1 MTLTATTSRIRK
13 TAICA
18 VTTLAL
24 ALPGLA
30 AAGWGDSLKSR
41 AQTVQSNASPLVT
54 NVRDKAPLRNLA
66 SNAQGSA
73 AEVFDSIKG
82 MHVLE
87 QLNQT
92 MGMVRQMQ
100 AEYEYFTGGEGC
112 AATCA
117 GFRSRLK
124 YTLNDFLSLAME
136 VPALNSQADL
146 LENLQRMAVLIDHV
160 PPRALYLMWQTM
172 GAKMDDLEAAAAGI
186 RQTLASLP
194 PLADPATF
202 GPNVLNNATN
212 GAHAVYNGICE
223 WSNQA
228 NNPMLDL
235 IQARLE
241 MTGWQLEKSASLI
254 PSLEV
259 KAEGG
264 ASAGAAVANGT
275 ASAGVGIKP
284 TDAIK
289 MVLNLI
295 AAVPQ
300 RINWAIKLNTL
311 RAKVI
316 CQ

>member
-1 MTLTATTSRIRK
+1 MTLTSTTSRIRK

-30 AAGWGDSLKSR
+30 AAGWGDNLKSR
-41 AQTVQSNASPLVT
+41 ARTVKSNASTLVT

-66 SNAQGSA
+66 NNAQGSVV
-73 AEVFDSIKG
+73 EVFDSIKG

-92 MGMVRQMQ
+92 MGMVKQMQ

-117 GFRSRLK
+117 SFRSRLK
-124 YTLNDFLSLAME
+124 YTLDDFLSLAVE
-136 VPALNSQADL
+136 IPALNSQADL
-146 LENLQRMAVLIDHV
+146 LENLQRMAVLIDYV

-172 GAKMDDLEAAAAGI
+172 GAKMDELEAAAEGI

-194 PLADPATF
+194 PLVDPATF
-202 GPNVLNNATN
+202 GPNILNSAAN
-212 GAHAVYNGICE
+212 GANAVHDGICE
-223 WSNQA
+223 WSDQA
-228 NNPMLDL
+228 NKPMLDL

-241 MTGWQLEKSASLI
+241 MTAWQLEKSASLI

-289 MVLNLI
+289 MALNLI